1 MSWDMLSPI
10 INGESCDN
18 TSEIRLKKTRDG
30 LETPSSAEVKTNRAP
45 LRAGKDLTTECKR

>member
-1 MSWDMLSPI
+1 MSWDKLSPI

-30 LETPSSAEVKTNRAP
+30 LETPSSAEVKMNRAP

>member
-1 MSWDMLSPI
+1 MSWDKLSPI

-18 TSEIRLKKTRDG
+18 TSEIRLKKTREG
-30 LETPSSAEVKTNRAP
+30 LETPSSAEVKTKRAP